1 MTPIQMWEGYNPVK
15 DPLETYI
22 QKCNVLNDIAE
33 TEMYFTAE
41 SLKDGKIRVYSKM
54 YAHKDWDTS
63 HPAVLFLSDLN
74 ASSNYVE
81 ISEMLVE
88 QGYVVFVVD
97 YAGFMPDVE
106 NPTSFP
112 DSLKYASFEEAKH
125 NLKYMGESA
134 RQTPWFVWAKIAR
147 RAITLMEE
155 QKIIDNEKINV
166 VGFIHGAQ
174 LAWIV
179 AAMDGRVNAAVP
191 VMGCGHNSYG
201 AKEVSVLESEEECCW
216 VSGICPETYA
226 RFVGCPI
233 LYATSTNS
241 LFANL
246 DKAGEIMASVP
257 SKNKCLVVAPRT
269 NYQLTKESLDSIL
282 LWANSAFKG
291 ECLSLPSP
299 KASFKI
305 SDGRLLYSLDTELEP
320 AEIETFISFD
330 NVLPPIRDWF
340 TLPNPYVG
348 QKVNYIVTPYDNTEK
363 IFAFSNVKYKN
374 GLMVSTS
381 PVFISKKEFEDV
393 EKAPAV
399 VENNRI
405 VYTNKSGLGS
415 FSIESYS
422 LIVDDAQLKLKTGPF
437 GIKGVSAES
446 GYIRTNKLTKSKF
459 AAEKN
464 SILKIDFYSKEPRD
478 IRIQLFSFN
487 TNKAYVA
494 KCFLKG
500 GERWQK
506 VLLTPQDFKS
516 DDGKPLTLF
525 SDTQIT
531 LFKNVASVII
541 NNIIWI

>member
-1 MTPIQMWEGYNPVK
+1 MRYKLTISNRCCIIFDMEHKFMTPIQMWEGYNPVK

-282 LWANSAFKG
+282 LWAQSAFKT
-291 ECLSLPSP
+291 ECLSVPSP
-299 KASFKI
+299 KASFKM

-320 AEIETFISFD
+320 MEIETFISFD

-374 GLMVSTS
+374 GLIVSTS
-381 PVFISKKEFEDV
+381 PVSISKDGFEGV

-446 GYIRTNKLTKSKF
+446 GYLRTNKLTKSSY
-459 AAEKN
+459 AEPKN
-464 SILKIDFYSKEPRD
+464 EHTKDRF
-478 IRIQLFSFN
+478 LFQRAQRYKDSAFFVQH
-487 TNKAYVA
+487 KQSLCRQV
-494 KCFLKG
+494 
-500 GERWQK
+500 
-506 VLLTPQDFKS
+506 
-516 DDGKPLTLF
+516 
-525 SDTQIT
+525 
-531 LFKNVASVII
+531 LFKGRREMAKSFAHSAGL
-541 NNIIWI
+541 

>member
-63 HPAVLFLSDLN
+63 HPAVLFLSDLST
-74 ASSNYVE
+74 SSNYVE

-216 VSGICPETYA
+216 VSGICPE
-226 RFVGCPI
+226 
-233 LYATSTNS
+233 SNS
-241 LFANL
+241 
-246 DKAGEIMASVP
+246 
-257 SKNKCLVVAPRT
+257 
-269 NYQLTKESLDSIL
+269 QH
-282 LWANSAFKG
+282 
-291 ECLSLPSP
+291 
-299 KASFKI
+299 
-305 SDGRLLYSLDTELEP
+305 
-320 AEIETFISFD
+320 
-330 NVLPPIRDWF
+330 
-340 TLPNPYVG
+340 
-348 QKVNYIVTPYDNTEK
+348 
-363 IFAFSNVKYKN
+363 
-374 GLMVSTS
+374 
-381 PVFISKKEFEDV
+381 
-393 EKAPAV
+393 
-399 VENNRI
+399 
-405 VYTNKSGLGS
+405 
-415 FSIESYS
+415 
-422 LIVDDAQLKLKTGPF
+422 
-437 GIKGVSAES
+437 
-446 GYIRTNKLTKSKF
+446 
-459 AAEKN
+459 
-464 SILKIDFYSKEPRD
+464 
-478 IRIQLFSFN
+478 
-487 TNKAYVA
+487 
-494 KCFLKG
+494 
-500 GERWQK
+500 
-506 VLLTPQDFKS
+506 
-516 DDGKPLTLF
+516 
-525 SDTQIT
+525 
-531 LFKNVASVII
+531 
-541 NNIIWI
+541 